1 MNQARIFLLALSL
14 SIGLVACDSDER
26 AANDTGAEQS
36 RFPGQVSAG
45 GGTSGEVME
54 RNKGVTDTPDP
65 SGTPGIPQGSGG
77 TTSGAAM
84 GGTTGGEPG
93 STDVPV
99 KDEDGAKPAAP
110 AQDAASD
117 TPPPEGR

>member
-1 MNQARIFLLALSL
+1 MNQARTFLLGLL
-14 SIGLVACDSDER
+14 LPVFLVACDREDG
-26 AANDTGAEQS
+26 AASDTGARQS

-45 GGTSGEVME
+45 GGTSGEVMA
-54 RNKGVTDTPDP
+54 RNKGVADTPDP

-93 STDVPV
+93 STDAPV
-99 KDEDGAKPAAP
+99 KKEGEAGGA
-110 AQDAASD
+110 
-117 TPPPEGR
+117 PPREER